1 MRCLVRGVIAHGA
14 NRTLYE
20 AAGRLCCD
28 TQFFSDLAVAALAS
42 VVQAKAL
49 LYGVASTWVEDVE
62 KASDHLFLGTSHN
75 LSLGTGL
82 RVGEQIDELVRV
94 VVADGAVQRGWRRQ
108 TVQTCMFLVE
118 LVSVARNLTQRSTQ
132 ARRTVAGKA
141 DQTGLLIKRTANG
154 LADPESCVRGELKAL
169 APIELVDCVLKAQV
183 ALLNQVEQFHAR
195 RQWVTAC
202 DADYEAQVGS
212 DEPVLC
218 NGGFA
223 DRTIKIA
230 ARLALF
236 FLCACFSTA
245 LDDLGELALLLCSKE
260 GNESNFVEILTYR
273 ITHDASLNGIRPSSI
288 PFIGGNFNSNVGT
301 EEIFKYMRATN
312 T

>member
-1 MRCLVRGVIAHGA
+1 M
-14 NRTLYE
+14 
-20 AAGRLCCD
+20 
-28 TQFFSDLAVAALAS
+28 
-42 VVQAKAL
+42 
-49 LYGVASTWVEDVE
+49 
-62 KASDHLFLGTSHN
+62 
-75 LSLGTGL
+75 
-82 RVGEQIDELVRV
+82 
-94 VVADGAVQRGWRRQ
+94 
-108 TVQTCMFLVE
+108 
-118 LVSVARNLTQRSTQ
+118 
-132 ARRTVAGKA
+132 
-141 DQTGLLIKRTANG
+141 
-154 LADPESCVRGELKAL
+154 
-169 APIELVDCVLKAQV
+169 LKAQV

-273 ITHDASLNGIRPSSI
+273 ITHDASLNGIRPASI
-288 PFIGGNFNSNVGT
+288 PFIEGNFNSNVGT